1 PKSASLPEL
10 IIRMDRAAPVLLLS
24 LATLGTATAFAAV
37 DFQKEIAPIFAEHCL
52 ECHGPEKVK
61 GGLNLT
67 TRDGM
72 LKELKSGNISVT
84 LVKPDWSVF
93 IERLLASDDDE
104 IMPPRKK
111 EKRPSIE
118 EISRLK
124 AWIAE

>member
-1 PKSASLPEL
+1 
-10 IIRMDRAAPVLLLS
+10 MDRASPVLLFLS
-24 LATLGTATAFAAV
+24 LSTTITATALSAV

-67 TRDGM
+67 TRDGI
-72 LKELKSGNISVT
+72 LKELKSGNIAVT
-84 LVKPDWSVF
+84 PGKPDMSVL
-93 IERLLASDDDE
+93 IERLLTSDDDE

-111 EKRPSIE
+111 ERRPSTE

-124 AWIAE
+124 AWIAEGAP